1 MTPAPRVNGLTG
13 KGRVKCPKSGYRLF
27 DLSTNPEELEPP
39 VVPDAATNNP
49 LVFDLMK
56 LKLEEFVKSEV
67 PVPTYVSLDKN
78 GPGRPR
84 NNNGVFG
91 VGDCD
96 YNVQIAEDRKAA
108 AASD

>member
-1 MTPAPRVNGLTG
+1 
-13 KGRVKCPKSGYRLF
+13 
-27 DLSTNPEELEPP
+27 
-39 VVPDAATNNP
+39 
-49 LVFDLMK
+49 MK

-67 PVPTYVSLDKN
+67 PVLTYVSLDKK

-84 NNNGVFG
+84 NNNGAFG

-108 AASD
+108 AASN